1 MDKVIQHLSHIT
13 GFLCVTVWYRYK
25 LTAKNPDVPLS

>member
-13 GFLCVTVWYRYK
+13 GFLCVTVEVS
-25 LTAKNPDVPLS
+25 L